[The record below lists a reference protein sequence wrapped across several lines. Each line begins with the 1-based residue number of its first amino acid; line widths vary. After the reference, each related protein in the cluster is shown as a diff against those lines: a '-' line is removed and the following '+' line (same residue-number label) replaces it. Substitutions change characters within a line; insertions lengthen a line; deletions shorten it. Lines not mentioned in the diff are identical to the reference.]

1 MFLLSVSFEIQVIL
15 FSISFGLGVFLALS
29 LAYFKSK
36 KLCCIAR
43 LFSDNKIDS
52 QADAENVNSSKVPE
66 ECVENFDPEKRV
78 HQPIEQS
85 NEIIHLTVRTENKPE
100 SNVEKFLNNYSINNQ
115 YHQNRTHLLNKSK
128 LDLSK
133 VEAKYLNFNKSK
145 RASYTNYLQKSKKSF
160 IGYELNAPKPNYLN
174 ENE

>member
-1 MFLLSVSFEIQVIL
+1 MFSLRVSFEIQVIL
-15 FSISFGLGVFLALS
+15 FCISFGLGLFLALI
-29 LAYFKSK
+29 LAYLKSK
-36 KLCCIAR
+36 KFICINKPF
-43 LFSDNKIDS
+43 LNNKIDS
-52 QADAENVNSSKVPE
+52 QTNEGNDNSQKVPE
-66 ECVENFDPEKRV
+66 ECVQHFDAEERV

-85 NEIIHLTVRTENKPE
+85 NQIIQASLTVSTEIKPE
-100 SNVEKFLNNYSINNQ
+100 SNVEKFLNNYSINHQ

-160 IGYELNAPKPNYLN
+160 IGYELNSRKPN
-174 ENE
+174 